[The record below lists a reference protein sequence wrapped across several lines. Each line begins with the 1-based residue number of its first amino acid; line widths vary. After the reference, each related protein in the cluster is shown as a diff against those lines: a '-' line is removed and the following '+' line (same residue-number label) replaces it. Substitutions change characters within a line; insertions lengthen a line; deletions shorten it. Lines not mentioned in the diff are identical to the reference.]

1 MVKKMV
7 SSQEK
12 TVGGRY
18 RLLMPIGKG
27 GMSTVWLAMDT
38 TLGKQWAVK
47 EIKLTDDAKHRK
59 LVVESLLAEANLLKS
74 LDHAAI
80 PRIVDLVDEDGV
92 LYVVMDY
99 IEGKTLSQV
108 LKEGGPQSEDDVI
121 DWAIQLC
128 DVLDYLHHR
137 TPALVYRDLK
147 PSNVMLHA
155 DGTIRLIDF
164 GITCEEGMLVDGAHV
179 LGTKGFGAP
188 EQYRPGSAIDR
199 TADIYGLGATMYTL
213 LTDIRPQHEVPVE
226 PLRQI
231 RLTLSRGIEAI
242 VAKAME
248 HAKESRFQ
256 DAAQMAYALEH
267 VRQSEDA
274 YQGKLRRSW
283 HTFVGLCMA
292 ALLCL
297 AVGAGCLAGRA
308 FALNSDFD
316 YWMHIAEQTVDPEA
330 ARDAYAKA
338 AEALP
343 QDTRP
348 YFGLLDLYR
357 ADGVFSQDEEAAFER
372 ILMPHLQE
380 LQRDGASW
388 GRLSF
393 EIGKTYWYYYD
404 AGENPSGEFTRMR
417 AASRW
422 MRNAA
427 GEKGFADQA
436 SAQVYAG
443 IADFENAIV
452 PRIAEGTDAGL
463 YGPYFSELSE
473 LIASLETEGTDVMRL
488 QGADLA
494 LDALRVYPRKFRA
507 DGVAKEE
514 MDALAERAAALAKSV
529 DTTSQ
534 TADEQKAR
542 ILGNLEATK
551 QAISD
556 SFVDVG
562 SAD

>member
-1 MVKKMV
+1 
-7 SSQEK
+7 
-12 TVGGRY
+12 
-18 RLLMPIGKG
+18 
-27 GMSTVWLAMDT
+27 
-38 TLGKQWAVK
+38 
-47 EIKLTDDAKHRK
+47 
-59 LVVESLLAEANLLKS
+59 
-74 LDHAAI
+74 
-80 PRIVDLVDEDGV
+80 
-92 LYVVMDY
+92 
-99 IEGKTLSQV
+99 
-108 LKEGGPQSEDDVI
+108 
-121 DWAIQLC
+121 
-128 DVLDYLHHR
+128 
-137 TPALVYRDLK
+137 
-147 PSNVMLHA
+147 
-155 DGTIRLIDF
+155 
-164 GITCEEGMLVDGAHV
+164 
-179 LGTKGFGAP
+179 
-188 EQYRPGSAIDR
+188 
-199 TADIYGLGATMYTL
+199 
-213 LTDIRPQHEVPVE
+213 
-226 PLRQI
+226 
-231 RLTLSRGIEAI
+231 
-242 VAKAME
+242 
-248 HAKESRFQ
+248 
-256 DAAQMAYALEH
+256 
-267 VRQSEDA
+267 
-274 YQGKLRRSW
+274 
-283 HTFVGLCMA
+283 
-292 ALLCL
+292 
-297 AVGAGCLAGRA
+297 
-308 FALNSDFD
+308 
-316 YWMHIAEQTVDPEA
+316 
-330 ARDAYAKA
+330 
-338 AEALP
+338 
-343 QDTRP
+343 
-348 YFGLLDLYR
+348 
-357 ADGVFSQDEEAAFER
+357 
-372 ILMPHLQE
+372 MPHLQE

-427 GEKGFADQA
+427 GEKDFASQA